1 MKRALVREYL
11 SALDLSV
18 IALHW
23 LAKGWE
29 FAAPGVAQ
37 HIRKIADSLAEKARK
52 TRTEV
57 QHWEELNRPP
67 GPDEV
72 TPVTPV
78 PFDVG
83 EFKTELNQ
91 WPPGTHPGF
100 VPADAFPPEDED
112 PPEDDE
118 DDKT

>member
-1 MKRALVREYL
+1 MKRTLIREYL

-29 FAAPGVAQ
+29 FAAPGVALQ
-37 HIRKIADSLAEKARK
+37 IRKIADALAVKARK
-52 TRTEV
+52 TRI
-57 QHWEELNRPP
+57 ELSSSD
-67 GPDEV
+67 DEV
-72 TPVTPV
+72 TPITPV

-83 EFKTELNQ
+83 EFKTELNN
-91 WPPGTHPGF
+91 WPPGTHPGLK
-100 VPADAFPPEDED
+100 PMDAFPPEDEE
-112 PPEDDE
+112 PPEEEDDE